1 MSEVILRYRGRPVR
15 DADVDFIRQLLAAH
29 PEASRR
35 RLSAL
40 LCQAWNWV
48 QPNGQLRDM
57 VCRSLMLQ
65 LHRQGLISLPPQR
78 NTPPNNVIERRER
91 RFSGALPLALV
102 PLKKSLSALGPV
114 EIRQVR
120 RTPAEPLFGRLMQ
133 DHHYLGYTQPVG
145 EHLKYLAYVQEQP
158 VAALAWS
165 ASSPHVRQR
174 DQFVGW
180 TREQCQRNIH
190 LIAYNTRFL
199 VLSWVRVPRLASH
212 VLGLLAQRIA
222 TDWQQLYGHP
232 IYLLETFV
240 DPERFRGTCYRAANW
255 TYLGLTTGRGKNART
270 HCSTRS
276 RKEHWVY
283 PLIRDFRRQLTLDHG

>member
-1 MSEVILRYRGRPVR
+1 MSEVILRYRGRPVT
-15 DADVDFIRQLLAAH
+15 DADVDFVRQLLAAH

-57 VCRSLMLQ
+57 VCRSFMLQ

-78 NTPPNNVIERRER
+78 NTPPNNVIERRKR
-91 RFSGALPLALV
+91 RLRGALPLAMV
-102 PLKKSLSALGPV
+102 PLEKSLSALGPV

-145 EHLKYLAYVQEQP
+145 EHLKYLAYAQEQP

-165 ASSPHVRQR
+165 ASSPHVRPR

-180 TREQCQRNIH
+180 TRAQCQRHIH
-190 LIAYNTRFL
+190 LLAYNTRFL
-199 VLSWVRVPRLASH
+199 VLPWVHVPSLATH
-212 VLGLLAQRIA
+212 LLGGLAQRIA

-240 DPERFRGTCYRAANW
+240 DPERFQGTCYRAANW
-255 TYLGLTTGRGKNART
+255 TYLGLTTGRGKNAPSHRP
-270 HCSTRS
+270 TRS

-283 PLIRDFRRQLTLDHG
+283 PLIPDFRRQLTLDHG